1 MENIDLLRKLFDEKI
16 ILTLNMFLDNPQEK
30 FSLTQISAN
39 SGINNATTIRI
50 INKLISQNIL
60 ELTRMGKSKAYGLKQ
75 SQKTLLLTLMI
86 KKEEQI
92 SEFMEMSTNLK
103 GIEKILLDSRDKTG
117 AKFIFIT
124 SSNKKDELNALCKKI
139 QTKYNYQIKFIEFSI
154 SQFQEMENFGFQ
166 LSKKIVW
173 DKDNLNESLTN

>member
-16 ILTLNMFLDNPQEK
+16 ILTLNIFLDNPQEK

-75 SQKTLLLTLMI
+75 SQKTLLLALMI

-92 SEFMEMSTNLK
+92 SEFMELATGMK
-103 GIEKILLDSRDKTG
+103 GIEKILLDSRDKSG
-117 AKFIFIT
+117 AKFIFVT
-124 SSNKKDELNALCKKI
+124 SSTKKDELNSLCKKM
-139 QTKYNYQIKFIEFSI
+139 QTKYNYQIKFIEFNET
-154 SQFQEMENFGFQ
+154 QFQEMENFGFQ
-166 LSKKIVW
+166 LSRKIVW
-173 DKDNLNESLTN
+173 DKSSANESLTN